1 MTDTVLWSRL
11 HAFISETKMYKGSIG
26 SKERREY
33 VMGWL
38 SRQKVTCDFWKTN
51 CSVSF
56 GGDNKNHTALKR
68 GKKPLSLIPTLLELT
83 LLPLEIYK
91 IQQRL

>member
-1 MTDTVLWSRL
+1 MKWDGYLDRRL
-11 HAFISETKMYKGSIG
+11 LAIFG
-26 SKERREY
+26 
-33 VMGWL
+33 
-38 SRQKVTCDFWKTN
+38 KTN